1 MATMGPV
8 TVATRVQFTRE
19 RFRRRS
25 GHMDKPVLNVR
36 ANLHKYMM
44 NVSLVWG
51 PRLCDE
57 SHFVEHFH
65 GG

>member
-36 ANLHKYMM
+36 ANLHKYIM

-51 PRLCDE
+51 PRLCD
-57 SHFVEHFH
+57 
-65 GG
+65 